1 MKAIIYSYRSWLAI
15 MLVACLFVGCSPD
28 DEDLTLGKLPADP
41 SFTIDKIDGLVNT
54 YLLTSQIEA
63 ATFQWDKGNGFKTGN
78 KIDTAYF
85 PQAGT
90 YTVKMNA
97 FTQGGMVTAENTVT
111 VAEDDPDAGCFGDEI
126 ALLTGCGE
134 SQTWVLAGA
143 GSLMVAPAD
152 GSAVWWSISASEAE
166 GRGCVMNDEYTFYE
180 DGTFV
185 FDSKG
190 DVWVENDSPLGLGSG
205 DQCASWDDIDSEFQ
219 AWSGGTHAYKIE
231 GDKLTL
237 NGLGVFL
244 GIYKVFNT
252 DLDEGTPV
260 PVESITY
267 EIVELTAKKLVVKLV
282 YNGGGNMWQF
292 TFKPLGSEDEPEEN
306 DDDIV
311 EGENLLVGGDMAD
324 PAADWN
330 FNGTGSTADTDYEF
344 ADGAVKF
351 SNDGKSQS
359 NVAMWQEVELEGGK
373 TYRFSA
379 SVKGSGMDNS
389 WFEILVMD
397 SEPVDGEDYG
407 EAFRIA
413 GLHTWSGCGVE
424 PFDGKLPNL
433 SCVGNGRI
441 AIETSGTYYLF
452 MKAGSWDG
460 SLGTDG
466 LTVDDVKF
474 AEIIN

>member
-1 MKAIIYSYRSWLAI
+1 MKAIIYSYRSWLALSI
-15 MLVACLFVGCSPD
+15 MVWLFAACTPD
-28 DEDLTLGKLPADP
+28 IDEVELGTKPTNADFSITP
-41 SFTIDKIDGLVNT
+41 IEGKTNT
-54 YLLTSQIEA
+54 YLLTAQIEA

-111 VAEDDPDAGCFGDEI
+111 VAENDPEAGCFGDEI
-126 ALLTGCGE
+126 ALLSGCGE

-143 GSLMVAPAD
+143 GSLLVAPAE
-152 GSAVWWSISASEAE
+152 GSDVWWSLDNPEA
-166 GRGCVMNDEYTFYE
+166 RPCIMNDEYTFYE

-205 DQCASWDDIDSEFQ
+205 DACADWADIDEEYQ
-219 AWSGGTHAYKIE
+219 AWSGGTHTYKVE
-231 GDKLTL
+231 GSNLTVE
-237 NGLGVFL
+237 GLGAFL

-252 DLDEGTPV
+252 DVDEGTPV
-260 PVESITY
+260 PVESVTY
-267 EIVELTAKKLVVKLV
+267 EIVELTAKKLVVKLI
-282 YNGGGNMWQF
+282 YNGGENMWQF
-292 TFKPLGSEDEPEEN
+292 TFKPLGAEDEPEDN
-306 DDDIV
+306 DDDV
-311 EGENLLVGGDMAD
+311 EEGENLLVGGDMAD
-324 PAADWN
+324 PAAWN

-344 ADGAVKF
+344 KDGAVKF

-397 SEPVDGEDYG
+397 SEPEDGEDYG
-407 EAFRIA
+407 EEFRIA

-424 PFDGKLPNL
+424 PFEGKLPNL
-433 SCVGNGRI
+433 SCVGNGRVE
-441 AIETSGTYYLF
+441 IETSGTYYLF
-452 MKAGSWDG
+452 MKTGSWDG
-460 SLGTDG
+460 SLGADG
-466 LTVDDVKF
+466 LTVDDVKL